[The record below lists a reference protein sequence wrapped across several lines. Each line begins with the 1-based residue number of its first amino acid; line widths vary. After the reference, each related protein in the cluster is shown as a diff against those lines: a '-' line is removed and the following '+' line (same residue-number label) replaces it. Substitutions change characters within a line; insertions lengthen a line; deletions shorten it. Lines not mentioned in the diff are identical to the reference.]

1 MQSTT
6 PHLTDPAGIT
16 SSVSTPACIV
26 LIHGGA
32 LGRRVELTG
41 HDLTIGRDDDNA
53 VSVPLH
59 TVSRRHARIFSD
71 EARHCVEDL
80 ASTNGTF
87 VNKVEVTA
95 ATPLKNGD
103 LIRCGGAVFK
113 FIEGG
118 DVEALYH
125 EEIHR
130 LTIIDGLT
138 QIANKRHFTDFLERE
153 IARSVRHQR
162 PLTLAMF
169 DIDHFKKVNDEHGH
183 LAGDRVLCGV
193 AETIG
198 AEVRREELLARWG
211 GEELAVVL
219 PETPIDG
226 ATKFAERI
234 RHIIEETAFDYD
246 GEMLRVTVSA
256 GVAALAPGD
265 TMQSLVERVDRLL
278 YRAKEEGRNRVCG
291 ANL

>member
-1 MQSTT
+1 
-6 PHLTDPAGIT
+6 
-16 SSVSTPACIV
+16 
-26 LIHGGA
+26 
-32 LGRRVELTG
+32 
-41 HDLTIGRDDDNA
+41 
-53 VSVPLH
+53 
-59 TVSRRHARIFSD
+59 
-71 EARHCVEDL
+71 
-80 ASTNGTF
+80 
-87 VNKVEVTA
+87 
-95 ATPLKNGD
+95 
-103 LIRCGGAVFK
+103 VFK

-130 LTIIDGLT
+130 LTIMDGLT
-138 QIANKRHFTDFLERE
+138 QIANKRYFTDFLERE
-153 IARSVRHQR
+153 IARATRHHR

-169 DIDHFKKVNDEHGH
+169 DVDHFKKVNDEHGH

-193 AETIG
+193 AETIA

-234 RHIIEETAFDYD
+234 RHIIEETPFDYD
-246 GEMLRVTVSA
+246 GELLRVTVSA

-265 TMQSLVERVDRLL
+265 TMQSLVERADGLL
-278 YRAKEEGRNRVCG
+278 YQAKDEGRNRVCG
-291 ANL
+291 G

>member
-1 MQSTT
+1 
-6 PHLTDPAGIT
+6 
-16 SSVSTPACIV
+16 
-26 LIHGGA
+26 
-32 LGRRVELTG
+32 
-41 HDLTIGRDDDNA
+41 
-53 VSVPLH
+53 
-59 TVSRRHARIFSD
+59 
-71 EARHCVEDL
+71 
-80 ASTNGTF
+80 
-87 VNKVEVTA
+87 
-95 ATPLKNGD
+95 
-103 LIRCGGAVFK
+103 VFK

-130 LTIIDGLT
+130 LTIMDGLT
-138 QIANKRHFTDFLERE
+138 QIANKRYFTDFLERE
-153 IARSVRHQR
+153 IARAARHHR

-169 DIDHFKKVNDEHGH
+169 DVDHFKKVNDEHGH

-193 AETIG
+193 AETIA

-234 RHIIEETAFDYD
+234 RHIIEETPFDYD
-246 GEMLRVTVSA
+246 GELLRVTVSA

-265 TMQSLVERVDRLL
+265 TMQSLVERADGLL
-278 YRAKEEGRNRVCG
+278 YQAKDEGRNRVCG
-291 ANL
+291 G